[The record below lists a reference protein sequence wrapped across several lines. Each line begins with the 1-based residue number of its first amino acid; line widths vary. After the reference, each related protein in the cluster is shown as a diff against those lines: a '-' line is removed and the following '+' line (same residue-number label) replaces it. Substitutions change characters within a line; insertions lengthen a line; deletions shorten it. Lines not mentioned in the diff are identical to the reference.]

1 MAPIQ
6 MVEMRSFDAIPGE
19 TLFTAALP
27 KDMLGLMRAKT
38 RIGRSEDEILETRE
52 DNKEIVPKRGVVM
65 FRLFLY
71 HSGTCLALP
80 ACAVLGYVLT

>member
-1 MAPIQ
+1 
-6 MVEMRSFDAIPGE
+6 MVETRSPDAVPGE

-27 KDMLGLMRAKT
+27 KDMLGLTWAKIM
-38 RIGRSEDEILETRE
+38 IGRSEDEILETRE
-52 DNKEIVPKRGVVM
+52 DNEDIVSKRGVVM

-71 HSGTCLALP
+71 LSGTCLALP